1 MRDAGYKIKC
11 MVKGVLNGQMVIYI
25 LEIILTIKDKDMEFL
40 NILKEKN
47 IKEIGKIIKKKDR
60 ESIIG
65 KTVVLMMDHG
75 KKIKKMVQVLIP
87 TQKEINIKDYL

>member
-40 NILKEKN
+40 NTIKEKN

-60 ESIIG
+60 ESING
-65 KTVVLMMDHG
+65 KTVVLMMDNG
-75 KKIKKMVQVLIP
+75 KKIKKMV
-87 TQKEINIKDYL
+87 

>member
-40 NILKEKN
+40 NTLKEKN

>member
-40 NILKEKN
+40 NTLKEKN

-75 KKIKKMVQVLIP
+75 KKIKKMV
-87 TQKEINIKDYL
+87 

>member
-40 NILKEKN
+40 NTLKEKN

-65 KTVVLMMDHG
+65 KTVVIMMDHG

>member
-40 NILKEKN
+40 NTLKEKN

-65 KTVVLMMDHG
+65 KTVVLMIDHG
-75 KKIKKMVQVLIP
+75 KKIKKMVYVLIP

>member
-40 NILKEKN
+40 NTLKEKN

-65 KTVVLMMDHG
+65 KTVVIMMDHG
-75 KKIKKMVQVLIP
+75 KK
-87 TQKEINIKDYL
+87 N

>member
-40 NILKEKN
+40 NTIKEKN

-60 ESIIG
+60 ESING
-65 KTVVLMMDHG
+65 KTVVLMMDNG